1 VATPTYVLTLPL
13 KVETWQEYILE
24 KRLNIGRNIY
34 NACLGEAWRRYK
46 YMIRNPRYW
55 AAVRMP
61 KGKERNQ
68 ILTQLKEQYGVRK
81 FDLNMYAQG
90 MGRRFKKNIG
100 SQMAQNIAE
109 RAFQAVEKVMYGNGK
124 KVRFCSTGQFFSL
137 EEKTNKTGFRY
148 FPKNKHVEWLGLI
161 MPVVLKN
168 HDEYA
173 HIALQ
178 DKIKYCRLIKKV
190 IRGKNRYFVQIA
202 LEGFPQ
208 KKRNQ
213 NYSKDENARVG
224 LDIGISTLAIAS
236 EKEVKLFEL
245 AEGLSV
251 NERQKRIL
259 QRKLDRR
266 RRANN
271 PNKYNADGTINKS
284 NREKWI
290 QNENYKKT
298 RQKIAEM
305 SRKIADKR
313 KQSPNQLANHI
324 LSLGLDVRVETMNF
338 KGLQAKAKKT
348 EVSEK
353 TGRYKRK
360 KRFGKSLANRAPS
373 MLLSMIDNKLKYF
386 SLELKRIDTTKV
398 KASQF
403 EHFTQTYVK
412 KKLSK
417 RWNHFAQGDV
427 QRDLY
432 SAFLIMNTKDNLREV
447 DIERAN
453 VTWNNFFRK
462 HEQEMERIKHLNKKQ
477 LSSIGL

>member
-1 VATPTYVLTLPL
+1 MAKPTYVLTLPL
-13 KVETWQEYILE
+13 KVETWQAHILE
-24 KRLNIGRNIY
+24 KRLNIGRYIY

-55 AAVRMP
+55 EAVHMP

-68 ILTQLKEQYGVRK
+68 LLNQFKEQYGVRK
-81 FDLNMYAQG
+81 FDLNMYVQE
-90 MGRRFKKNIG
+90 MGRTFKRNIG

-109 RAFQAVEKVMYGNGK
+109 RAFRAVEKVMYGKGK
-124 KVRFCSTGQFFSL
+124 KVRFCPEGQFFSV

-148 FPKNKHVEWLGLI
+148 FPDKKRMEWLGLI
-161 MPVVLKN
+161 LPVVLKN

-173 HIALQ
+173 HLALQ
-178 DKIKYCRLIKKV
+178 DKIKYCRLVKKV
-190 IRGKNRYFVQIA
+190 IRGKNRYFVQFV
-202 LEGFPQ
+202 LEGFPP
-208 KKRNQ
+208 KKRKQ
-213 NYSKDENARVG
+213 NHSLDENARVG
-224 LDIGISTLAIAS
+224 LDIGTSTIAIAS
-236 EKEVKLFEL
+236 EKEVKLLEL
-245 AEGLSV
+245 AEGLSI
-251 NERQKRIL
+251 EEHKKRIL
-259 QRKLDRR
+259 QRKLDRS

-271 PNKYNADGTINKS
+271 PTKYNEDGTINKS

-290 QNENYKKT
+290 HSENDKKT
-298 RQKIAEM
+298 RKELAEV
-305 SRKIADKR
+305 SRKVADKR
-313 KQSPNQLANHI
+313 RLAHNILANYI

-360 KRFGKSLANRAPS
+360 KRFGKSVANRAPS
-373 MLLSMIDNKLKYF
+373 MLLSIIDNKLRYF
-386 SLELKRIDTTKV
+386 GLELKKIDTAKV

-412 KKLSK
+412 KPLWE
-417 RWNHFAQGDV
+417 RWNHFQQGKI

-432 SAFLIMNTKDNLREV
+432 SAFLIMNTKDNLCEI

-453 VTWNNFFRK
+453 KTWNSFFNQ
-462 HEQEMERIKHLNKKQ
+462 HEQEIERIKQLNKKQ

>member
-1 VATPTYVLTLPL
+1 MLTLPL
-13 KVETWQEYILE
+13 RVEKWQEHILE

-46 YMIRNPRYW
+46 YITRNPQYW
-55 AAVRMP
+55 EAVRMP

-68 ILTQLKEQYGVRK
+68 LLNQFKEQYGVHK
-81 FDLNMYAQG
+81 FDLNMYVQE
-90 MGRRFKKNIG
+90 MGRKFKKNIG

-124 KVRFCSTGQFFSL
+124 KVRFCTVGQFFSL

-148 FPKNKHVEWLGLI
+148 FADKRRMEWLGLI
-161 MPVVLKN
+161 MPVILKDN
-168 HDEYA
+168 DEYA
-173 HIALQ
+173 HVSLQ
-178 DKIKYCRLIKKV
+178 DKIKYCRLVKKV
-190 IRGKNRYFVQIA
+190 IRGKNRYFVQFA
-202 LEGFPQ
+202 LEGFPP

-213 NYSKDENARVG
+213 NYSDDENARVG
-224 LDIGISTLAIAS
+224 LDIGTSTLAIAS
-236 EKEVKLFEL
+236 ENEVKLLEL

-251 NERQKRIL
+251 DEREKRVL
-259 QRKLDRR
+259 QRKLDRQ

-271 PNKYNADGTINKS
+271 PNKYNDDGTINKS
-284 NREKWI
+284 NRERWI
-290 QNENYKKT
+290 QGENYKKT
-298 RQKIAEM
+298 RRELAEMGRKIAE
-305 SRKIADKR
+305 KR
-313 KQSPNQLANHI
+313 KQAHNQLANHI

-360 KRFGKSLANRAPS
+360 KRFGKSLANRAPA
-373 MLLSMIDNKLKYF
+373 MLLSIIDNKLKYF
-386 SLELKRIDTTKV
+386 GLRLKRIDTAKV
-398 KASQF
+398 KASQY

-412 KKLSK
+412 KTLSK
-417 RWNHFAQGDV
+417 RWNHFEQGDI

-432 SAFLIMNTKDNLREV
+432 SAFLIMNTTDNLREV
-447 DIERAN
+447 DVERAN
-453 VTWNNFFRK
+453 ETWNNFFGK
-462 HEQEMERIKHLNKKQ
+462 HEQEIERIKQLNKKQ

>member
-1 VATPTYVLTLPL
+1 MATPSYVLTLSL
-13 KVETWQEYILE
+13 KVETWQEHILE

-55 AAVRMP
+55 EAIRMR

-68 ILTQLKEQYGVRK
+68 LLNQLKEQYGVRK
-81 FDLNMYAQG
+81 FDLNMYVQG
-90 MGRRFKKNIG
+90 MGRKFKQNIG

-109 RAFQAVEKVMYGNGK
+109 RAFRSVEKVMYGKGK
-124 KVRFCSTGQFFSL
+124 KVRFCSVGQFFSL

-148 FPKNKHVEWLGLI
+148 FPENKHMEWLGLI
-161 MPVVLKN
+161 LPVMMKDR
-168 HDEYA
+168 DEYA
-173 HIALQ
+173 HLAHR
-178 DKIKYCRLIKKV
+178 DKIKYCRLLKKQ
-190 IRGKNRYFVQIA
+190 IRGKNRYFVQFA
-202 LEGFPQ
+202 LDGFPP

-213 NYSKDENARVG
+213 NYSKDEKARVG
-224 LDIGISTLAIAS
+224 LDIGTSTLAIAS
-236 EKEVKLFEL
+236 ENEVKLLEL
-245 AEGLSV
+245 AEGLSIE
-251 NERQKRIL
+251 ERKKRIL
-259 QRKLDRR
+259 QRKLDRG

-271 PNKYNADGTINKS
+271 PNKYNEDGTINTS

-290 QNENYKKT
+290 QSENYKKT
-298 RQKIAEM
+298 RKELAEM
-305 SRKIADKR
+305 SRKVADKR
-313 KQSPNQLANHI
+313 RIAHNILANHI

-338 KGLQAKAKKT
+338 KGLQAKTKKT

-353 TGRYKRK
+353 TGRFKRK

-373 MLLSMIDNKLKYF
+373 MLLTIIDNKLKYF
-386 SLELKRIDTTKV
+386 GLKLKRIDTAKV

-403 EHFTQTYVK
+403 EHFTQTCVK

-417 RWNHFAQGDV
+417 RWNHFEQGDV

-432 SAFLIMNTKDNLREV
+432 SAFLIMNTKDNLREIDV
-447 DIERAN
+447 GRAN
-453 VTWNNFFRK
+453 KTWNQFFEN
-462 HEQEMERIKHLNKKQ
+462 HEQEMKRMKHLNKKQ

>member
-1 VATPTYVLTLPL
+1 METPTYVLTLPL
-13 KVETWQEYILE
+13 KVETWQEHILE

-46 YMIRNPRYW
+46 YMVRNSQYW
-55 AAVRMP
+55 EAVRMP
-61 KGKERNQ
+61 KGKERNKLLNQ
-68 ILTQLKEQYGVRK
+68 FKEQYGVRK
-81 FDLNMYAQG
+81 FDLNRYVQG
-90 MGRRFKKNIG
+90 MGRKFKQNIG

-109 RAFQAVEKVMYGNGK
+109 RAFRAVEKVMYGNGK
-124 KVRFCSTGQFFSL
+124 KVRFCSVGQFFSL

-148 FPKNKHVEWLGLI
+148 FPENNRMEWLGLI
-161 MPVVLKN
+161 MPVILKDR
-168 HDEYA
+168 DEYA

-178 DKIKYCRLIKKV
+178 DKMKYCRLVKKV
-190 IRGKNRYFVQIA
+190 ICGKNRYFVQFA
-202 LEGFPQ
+202 LEGFPP

-213 NYSKDENARVG
+213 NYSQDENARVG
-224 LDIGISTLAIAS
+224 LDIGTSTLAIAS
-236 EKEVKLFEL
+236 ENEVKLLEL

-251 NERQKRIL
+251 DERQKRIL

-271 PNKYNADGTINKS
+271 PNKYNANGTINKS

-290 QNENYKKT
+290 QSENYKKT
-298 RQKIAEM
+298 RQELAEM
-305 SRKIADKR
+305 SRKMADKR
-313 KQSPNQLANHI
+313 KQSHNQLANHI

-360 KRFGKSLANRAPS
+360 KRFGKSVAKRAPS
-373 MLLSMIDNKLKYF
+373 MLLSIIDNKLNYF
-386 SLELKRIDTTKV
+386 GLELKRIDTAKV

-417 RWNHFAQGDV
+417 RWNHFEQGDV

-447 DIERAN
+447 DVGRAN
-453 VTWNNFFRK
+453 ETWNNFFGK
-462 HEQEMERIKHLNKKQ
+462 HEQEMERMKHLNKKQ

>member
-1 VATPTYVLTLPL
+1 MSSPTYVLTLPL
-13 KVETWQEYILE
+13 KVETWQEHIIE
-24 KRLNIGRNIY
+24 KRLNIGRNVY

-46 YMIRNPRYW
+46 HMIRNLRYW
-55 AAVRMP
+55 EVVRMQ

-68 ILTQLKEQYGVRK
+68 LLNQWKEQYGVRK
-81 FDLNMYAQG
+81 YALNMYVQG
-90 MGRRFKKNIG
+90 MGRKFKQNIG

-124 KVRFCSTGQFFSL
+124 KVHFCSSGQFYSL

-148 FPKNKHVEWLGLI
+148 FPQNMRMEWLGLVL
-161 MPVVLKN
+161 PVLLKD

-178 DKIKYCRLIKKV
+178 DQIKYCRLVKKV
-190 IRGKNRYFVQIA
+190 IRGKNRYFVQFA
-202 LEGFPQ
+202 LEGFPP

-213 NYSKDENARVG
+213 NYSKDENTRVG
-224 LDIGISTLAIAS
+224 LDIGTSTLAIAS
-236 EKEVKLFEL
+236 ENEVKLLEL

-251 NERQKRIL
+251 EERKKRTL
-259 QRKLDRR
+259 QRKLDRQ

-271 PNKYNADGTINKS
+271 PNKYNEDGTIKTS
-284 NREKWI
+284 HREKWI
-290 QNENYKKT
+290 KSENYKKT
-298 RQKIAEM
+298 RKELAEM
-305 SRKIADKR
+305 SRKVADKR
-313 KQSPNQLANHI
+313 KQAHNQLANYI

-338 KGLQAKAKKT
+338 KGLQAKAKRT

-353 TGRYKRK
+353 TGRFKRK
-360 KRFGKSLANRAPS
+360 KRFGKSIANRAPS
-373 MLLSMIDNKLKYF
+373 LLLSIIDNKLKYF
-386 SLELKRIDTTKV
+386 GLSLKRIDTAKV

-412 KKLSK
+412 KKLWE
-417 RWNHFAQGDV
+417 RWNHFEQGNV

-432 SAFLIMNTKDNLREV
+432 SAFLIMNTKDNLKEIDV
-447 DIERAN
+447 GRAN
-453 VTWNNFFRK
+453 KTWNHFFDQ
-462 HEQEMERIKHLNKKQ
+462 HEQEMERMKHLNKKQ

>member
-1 VATPTYVLTLPL
+1 MASPTYVLTLPL
-13 KVETWQEYILE
+13 KVETWQEHILE

-46 YMIRNPRYW
+46 YMIRNSQYW
-55 AAVRMP
+55 EAVRMP

-68 ILTQLKEQYGVRK
+68 LLNQFKEQYGVRK
-81 FDLNMYAQG
+81 FDLNMYVQG
-90 MGRRFKKNIG
+90 MGRKFKQNIG

-109 RAFQAVEKVMYGNGK
+109 RAFRTVEKVMYGNGK
-124 KVRFCSTGQFFSL
+124 KVRFCSVGQFFSL

-148 FPKNKHVEWLGLI
+148 FLENKRMEWLGLI
-161 MPVVLKN
+161 LPVMMKDQ
-168 HDEYA
+168 DEYA
-173 HIALQ
+173 YLTLQ
-178 DKIKYCRLIKKV
+178 DKIKYCRLLKKQ
-190 IRGKNRYFVQIA
+190 IRGKNRYFVQFV
-202 LEGFPQ
+202 LEGIPP

-224 LDIGISTLAIAS
+224 LDIGTSTLAIAS
-236 EKEVKLFEL
+236 ENEVKLLEL

-251 NERQKRIL
+251 EERKKRIL
-259 QRKLDRR
+259 HRKLDRQ

-271 PNKYNADGTINKS
+271 PTKYNEDGTINTS
-284 NREKWI
+284 NREKWV
-290 QNENYKKT
+290 QSENYKKT
-298 RQKIAEM
+298 RKELAEM
-305 SRKIADKR
+305 SRKVADKR
-313 KQSPNQLANHI
+313 RLAHNILANHI

-353 TGRYKRK
+353 TGRFKRK
-360 KRFGKSLANRAPS
+360 KRFGKSLANRAPAL
-373 MLLSMIDNKLKYF
+373 LLSIIDNKLKYF
-386 SLELKRIDTTKV
+386 GLPLKRIDTAKV

-417 RWNHFAQGDV
+417 RWNHFEQGDV

-432 SAFLIMNTKDNLREV
+432 SAFLIMNTTDSLREIDV
-447 DIERAN
+447 GRAN
-453 VTWNNFFRK
+453 ETWKDFFDK

>member
-1 VATPTYVLTLPL
+1 MATPTYVMTLPL
-13 KVETWQEYILE
+13 KVETWQEHILE

-46 YMIRNPRYW
+46 YMTRNPEYW
-55 AAVRMP
+55 DAIRMP
-61 KGKERNQ
+61 KSKERNQ
-68 ILTQLKEQYGVRK
+68 LLNQLKEQYGVRK
-81 FDLNMYAQG
+81 FDLNRYVQE
-90 MGRRFKKNIG
+90 MGRKFKRNIG

-109 RAFQAVEKVMYGNGK
+109 RVFQAVEKVMYGNGK
-124 KVRFCSTGQFFSL
+124 KVHFCSVGQFFSL

-148 FPKNKHVEWLGLI
+148 FSENKRMEWLGLI
-161 MPVVLKN
+161 LPVMMKDQ
-168 HDEYA
+168 DEYA
-173 HIALQ
+173 YLAFQ
-178 DKIKYCRLIKKV
+178 DKIKYCRLLKKQ
-190 IRGKNRYFVQIA
+190 IRDKNRYFVQFV
-202 LEGFPQ
+202 LEGFPP

-213 NYSKDENARVG
+213 NNSKDENARVG
-224 LDIGISTLAIAS
+224 LDIGTSTLAIVS
-236 EKEVKLFEL
+236 EQEVKILEL

-251 NERQKRIL
+251 DERHKRMI

-271 PNKYNADGTINKS
+271 PNKYTSDGTINKS

-290 QNENYKKT
+290 QSENYKKT
-298 RQKIAEM
+298 RKELAEM

-313 KQSPNQLANHI
+313 RLAHNQLANYI

-348 EVSEK
+348 EISNK
-353 TGRYKRK
+353 TGRFKRK

-373 MLLSMIDNKLKYF
+373 MLLSIIDNKLKYF
-386 SLELKRIDTTKV
+386 GLSLKRINTAKV

-417 RWNHFAQGDV
+417 RWNHFEQGDV

-432 SAFLIMNTKDNLREV
+432 SAFLIMNTKDNLCEIDV
-447 DIERAN
+447 GRAN
-453 VTWNNFFRK
+453 KTWNNFFDK
-462 HEQEMERIKHLNKKQ
+462 HEQEMERMKHLNKKQ

>member
-1 VATPTYVLTLPL
+1 MATPTYVLTLPL
-13 KVETWQEYILE
+13 KVETWQEHILE

-55 AAVRMP
+55 EAVRMP

-68 ILTQLKEQYGVRK
+68 LLNQFKEQYGVRK
-81 FDLNMYAQG
+81 FDLNMYVQG
-90 MGRRFKKNIG
+90 MGRKFKQNIG

-109 RAFQAVEKVMYGNGK
+109 RAFRAVEKVMYGNGK
-124 KVRFCSTGQFFSL
+124 KVHFCSVGQFFSL

-148 FPKNKHVEWLGLI
+148 FPENKRMEWLGLI
-161 MPVVLKN
+161 LPVMMKDQ
-168 HDEYA
+168 DEYA
-173 HIALQ
+173 YLALQ
-178 DKIKYCRLIKKV
+178 DKIKYCRLLKKQ
-190 IRGKNRYFVQIA
+190 IRGKNRYFVQFV
-202 LEGFPQ
+202 LEGFPP

-224 LDIGISTLAIAS
+224 LDIGTSTLAIAS
-236 EKEVKLFEL
+236 ENEVKLLEL

-251 NERQKRIL
+251 EERKKRIL

-271 PNKYNADGTINKS
+271 PNKYNEDGTINKS

-290 QNENYKKT
+290 QSENYKKT
-298 RQKIAEM
+298 RKELAEM
-305 SRKIADKR
+305 SRKVADKR
-313 KQSPNQLANHI
+313 RLAHNQLANHI

-353 TGRYKRK
+353 TGRFKRK

-373 MLLSMIDNKLKYF
+373 MLLSIIDNKLKYF
-386 SLELKRIDTTKV
+386 GLSLKRIDTAKV

-417 RWNHFAQGDV
+417 RWNHFEQGDV

-432 SAFLIMNTKDNLREV
+432 SAFLIMNTKDNLREIDV
-447 DIERAN
+447 GRAN
-453 VTWNNFFRK
+453 KTWNR
-462 HEQEMERIKHLNKKQ
+462 L
-477 LSSIGL
+477 L

>member
-1 VATPTYVLTLPL
+1 MATPTYVMTLPL
-13 KVETWQEYILE
+13 KVETWQEHVLE

-46 YMIRNPRYW
+46 YMTRNPRYW
-55 AAVRMP
+55 EAIRMP
-61 KGKERNQ
+61 KSKERNQ
-68 ILTQLKEQYGVRK
+68 LLNQFKEQYGVRK
-81 FDLNMYAQG
+81 FDLNRYVQE
-90 MGRRFKKNIG
+90 MGRKFKRNIG

-124 KVRFCSTGQFFSL
+124 KVHFCSVGQFFSL

-148 FPKNKHVEWLGLI
+148 FSENKRMEWLGLI
-161 MPVVLKN
+161 LPVMMKDQ
-168 HDEYA
+168 DEYA
-173 HIALQ
+173 SLALQ
-178 DKIKYCRLIKKV
+178 DKIKYCRLLKKQ
-190 IRGKNRYFVQIA
+190 IRDKNRYFVQFV
-202 LEGFPQ
+202 LEGFPP

-213 NYSKDENARVG
+213 NDSKDENARVG
-224 LDIGISTLAIAS
+224 LDIGTSTLAIVS
-236 EKEVKLFEL
+236 EQEVKILEL

-251 NERQKRIL
+251 DERHKRIL

-271 PNKYNADGTINKS
+271 PNKYNDDGTINKS

-290 QNENYKKT
+290 QSENYKKT
-298 RQKIAEM
+298 RKELAEM

-313 KQSPNQLANHI
+313 RLAHNQLANHI

-348 EVSEK
+348 EISNK
-353 TGRYKRK
+353 TGRFKRK

-373 MLLSMIDNKLKYF
+373 MLLSIIDNKLKYF
-386 SLELKRIDTTKV
+386 GLSLKRINTAKV

-417 RWNHFAQGDV
+417 RWNHFEQGDV

-432 SAFLIMNTKDNLREV
+432 SAFLIMNTKDNLCEIDV
-447 DIERAN
+447 ERAN
-453 VTWNNFFRK
+453 KTWNNFFDQ
-462 HEQEMERIKHLNKKQ
+462 HEQEMERMKHLNKKQ